1 MAASKGH
8 TGVVAALIAAR
19 ADIIN
24 DKENNGLTALHC
36 AAYSRHA
43 DIVEELIV
51 AGADVNAKGPYGKT
65 ALDFAI
71 ENDNLKVI
79 FHNKVQ
85 GIAPGQ
91 SAAFYEDN
99 DLVAG
104 GFIMKT

>member
-1 MAASKGH
+1 MPES
-8 TGVVAALIAAR
+8 L
-19 ADIIN
+19 
-24 DKENNGLTALHC
+24 
-36 AAYSRHA
+36 
-43 DIVEELIV
+43 VEKLSVRKCIT
-51 AGADVNAKGPYGKT
+51 VN
-65 ALDFAI
+65 

>member
-1 MAASKGH
+1 MLVKIRYKHAGEMA
-8 TGVVAALIAAR
+8 TVY
-19 ADIIN
+19 N
-24 DKENNGLTALHC
+24 
-36 AAYSRHA
+36 
-43 DIVEELIV
+43 
-51 AGADVNAKGPYGKT
+51 
-65 ALDFAI
+65 